1 MTKAAFA
8 WLLPLL
14 LGVEAAHPRRVRS
27 SEVREVTPRSWPREV
42 ESLGGGHDFA
52 ILFYARSR
60 RAVSW
65 WTRLAERVPP
75 KRQVLFLQFDAHRYD
90 PPTRFAALLQLE
102 GAGGAEG
109 GGHLPALVFV
119 PRGGMRPPYRFDGTA
134 DPSGGGFSFTRVLS
148 WVLSANAAAVQGR
161 FSPRFEGKLG
171 EPDPAAALRGGGDGA
186 GGGGAGAVE
195 EAGKAAVGQRRRGA
209 RVSDGVS
216 DTITALSKQRLRFL
230 QGQRQRQQAA
240 EEHGGEDVT
249 ALSFFYLSAVLL
261 ALLALFVLRDGRRR
275 HPHEV

>member
-1 MTKAAFA
+1 M
-8 WLLPLL
+8 
-14 LGVEAAHPRRVRS
+14 RS

-90 PPTRFAALLQLE
+90 PPTRFAALLQID
-102 GAGGAEG
+102 GGAEG
-109 GGHLPALVFV
+109 EEDGQHLPALVFV

-134 DPSGGGFSFTRVLS
+134 DASGGGFSFTRVLS

-161 FSPRFEGKLG
+161 FSPRLEGKLG

-186 GGGGAGAVE
+186 GGGGTGAVE
-195 EAGKAAVGQRRRGA
+195 EAGEAAAGQRRRDV

-230 QGQRQRQQAA
+230 QGQQQRQQQQTA

-261 ALLALFVLRDGRRR
+261 ALLALFVLHDGRRSR